1 MKKSILAY
9 VALGIAFAC
18 MLGLLSYVQRYSTAE
33 GLWLDAENVW
43 PENECIGFPANPSD
57 IVKNP
62 TDNVAATVC
71 GKLSISGNDFL
82 LLDHNA
88 NVYVTLKNAENW
100 RDWNGRDIA
109 VFGTVRWTPAVIG
122 M

>member
-9 VALGIAFAC
+9 AALGIAFAC
-18 MLGLLSYVQRYSTAE
+18 VLGLLSYVQRYSTTE

-43 PENECIGFPANPSD
+43 PENEYVGFPVNPSD
-57 IVKNP
+57 IAKNP
-62 TDNVAATVC
+62 TDNAAATVC
-71 GKLSISGNDFL
+71 GKLSVSGNDFL
-82 LLDHNA
+82 LLDHNT

-109 VFGTVRWTPAVIG
+109 VFGTVRWIPPVR
-122 M
+122 